1 MRVGARPTPRSTEAP
16 DTTGQAGRMARA
28 LLIALA
34 AATGLALMTDSLW
47 RSSATYDE
55 VMYLQVAARWWRT
68 GEQTRITRA
77 GTPLSFWKLQQVPML
92 WTLDCLGYGV
102 WIDNPEIFEARL
114 LPLARISALWIWLA
128 AFGLV
133 AYWSRRLYGPRA
145 MVLAAWWFTL
155 SPNLLAHGPLA
166 TMEIPILATMT
177 GMVLLFWEF
186 LRSGSRLAFVAS
198 AIVGGL
204 AFSCKFTAAVM
215 PPIFALLWLIRRWED
230 GDRRPA
236 RMALAVAAGMAGYT
250 AIMGLSDVIV
260 TAGATLPISTRTGD
274 HPSIDGKLD
283 PFLGQRLG
291 RLLEMPI
298 PQDWVGFVRQ
308 ALHQRSGA
316 PGYLFGEV
324 RETGWGHY
332 YLVTLAV
339 KVPLVFWLI
348 LAARAA
354 LARWIPSAGKDWVLP
369 ACSVAF
375 LVIASLG
382 STRNMGIRY
391 LLPIAPLAII
401 WISGLAA
408 GNAWGRRLAW
418 CGLIAQAIAIAWIHP
433 YELSYFNTLAGG
445 PIGGRRILSDSNL
458 DWAQGLK
465 PLAKLQRERPELC
478 DLTLFYRGDSEAERY
493 GVQGRSYTV
502 REANP
507 NAHLPRKLEPATA
520 FLGVSASLQ
529 WGPWAASGFFRPLD
543 HVKPYCYT
551 DDTTIAIYRT
561 SDIPGL
567 RASKK
572 TAAEER
578 IGSVADSLSPD
589 HQ

>member
-1 MRVGARPTPRSTEAP
+1 MAP
-16 DTTGQAGRMARA
+16 A

-34 AATGLALMTDSLW
+34 AATGLALMFDSLW

-77 GTPLSFWKLQQVPML
+77 GTPLSFWKLQQVPLL
-92 WTLDCLGYGV
+92 WTLDRLGHGA
-102 WIDNPEIFEARL
+102 WIDDPATYEARL

-133 AYWSRRLYGPRA
+133 VYWSRRLYGPRA

-155 SPNLLAHGPLA
+155 SPNLLAHGPLV

-186 LRSGSRLAFVAS
+186 LRTGSRPAFVAS

-215 PPIFALLWLIRRWED
+215 PPIFALLWMIRRWVD

-236 RMALAVAAGMAGYT
+236 RTALVVAAGMAGYT

-260 TAGATLPISTRTGD
+260 TAGATLPISGRTGD
-274 HPSIDGKLD
+274 HPSIDGKVD
-283 PFLGQRLG
+283 PLVSTTLG
-291 RLLEMPI
+291 RLLETPI

-339 KVPLVFWLI
+339 KVPLAFWLI

-354 LARWIPSAGKDWVLP
+354 LARRIPSAGRDWVLP
-369 ACSVAF
+369 ACAVAF

-382 STRNMGIRY
+382 STRNLGIRY
-391 LLPIAPLAII
+391 LLPIAPMAIV

-408 GNAWGRRLAW
+408 TNAWGRRLAW
-418 CGLIAQAIAIAWIHP
+418 CGLAAQAMAIAWIHP

-465 PLAKLQRERPELC
+465 PLAKLQRERPELR

-493 GVQGRSYTV
+493 GVRGLCYTV

-507 NAHLPRKLEPATA
+507 NTHLPRKLEPTTA
-520 FLGVSASLQ
+520 YLGVSASLQ
-529 WGPWAASGFFRPLD
+529 WGPWRASGFFRPLD
-543 HVKPYCYT
+543 NVEPYCYT

-567 RASKK
+567 RVREKP
-572 TAAEER
+572 AAEER
-578 IGSVADSLSPD
+578 IGSVAGPHGTGS
-589 HQ
+589 Q